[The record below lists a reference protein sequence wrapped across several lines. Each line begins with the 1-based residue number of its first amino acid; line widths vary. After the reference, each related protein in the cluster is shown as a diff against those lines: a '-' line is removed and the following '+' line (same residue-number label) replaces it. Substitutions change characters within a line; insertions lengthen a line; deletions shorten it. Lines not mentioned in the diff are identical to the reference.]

1 MQTNQNEQN
10 FPHQK
15 LVAEMKDSN
24 PGTRQS
30 RKGAQ
35 LAEADLQHA
44 GENLV
49 RMQNKT

>member
-1 MQTNQNEQN
+1 MQTNQNEQD

-15 LVAEMKDSN
+15 LVAEMNDSN

-35 LAEADLQHA
+35 LAKVDF
-44 GENLV
+44 
-49 RMQNKT
+49 